1 MCLALAGL
9 CSEVCKEV
17 VLEIAY
23 FLPQYECLVF
33 SRHSEL
39 FYHLSEQSV
48 APKPC
53 FPSSCPEAYH
63 DVSSDLGG
71 LLFLVPTQNCSGSLV

>member
-1 MCLALAGL
+1 MCLVLAGL
-9 CSEVCKEV
+9 CSEVYKEV

-23 FLPQYECLVF
+23 FLTQDEFLVF

-48 APKPC
+48 APKLC
-53 FPSSCPEAYH
+53 FPSSYPKA
-63 DVSSDLGG
+63 
-71 LLFLVPTQNCSGSLV
+71 